1 MKKTLLYAA
10 FLLWG
15 VITVA
20 QVKIGGNGIPNPN
33 AMLDVESSNKGFLPP
48 RVELEA
54 TDQADPLTSF
64 DAAAGI
70 TVYNIATK
78 GSGNTAV
85 SPGYYYNDGTK
96 WIRLVNDAEN
106 GLHTK
111 TGTVK
116 LGGELTENTTITTG
130 GATETLA
137 IENLVEIEVE
147 ERSDLDNQKI
157 VVAHQATGLLKT
169 IDAKVYAPANN
180 TTVYKAKVTNS
191 GSLLNVDIGG
201 GWRPVNFGDSTD
213 TFQNGAITPMDANG
227 NLTIQESGIYAIGF
241 YFRHGTGVQLSLLD
255 LTGGGAGIRIVR
267 NGNTASPL
275 DLKLFSGA
283 NISLSELFN
292 EDGSL
297 SLPII
302 GNLGLLDVLNNV
314 PIVNVVVAPIVNTLQ
329 SLTSVLQLSA
339 LVNALVGDNLLH
351 LIISSSELN
360 SVYALQAGDVLSFQT
375 RLGGLSLG
383 LLTSSEA
390 NLYLYKI
397 SEISE

>member
-64 DAAAGI
+64 TAAAGI

-106 GLHTK
+106 GLHTQ

-116 LGGELTENTTITTG
+116 LGGELTENTTIATT
-130 GATETLA
+130 THDLA
-137 IENLVEIEVE
+137 IK
-147 ERSDLDNQKI
+147 DLDEITVNSRDDLNGQKI
-157 VVAHQATGLLKT
+157 VVTHETSGILKT
-169 IDAKVYAPANN
+169 IDSKIYAPATNN
-180 TTVYKAKVTNS
+180 TVYKSKLTSNF
-191 GSLLNVDIGG
+191 SLINLDIG
-201 GWRPVNFGDSTD
+201 GWRPINFGSSTD
-213 TFQNGAITPMDANG
+213 SFVNGAIAPMDANG
-227 NLTIQESGIYAIGF
+227 NITIQESGIYAIGF
-241 YFRHGTGVQLSLLD
+241 YVRHGSGLRADL
-255 LTGGGAGIRIVR
+255 LTGETGIRIIK
-267 NGNTASPL
+267 NGN
-275 DLKLFSGA
+275 
-283 NISLSELFN
+283 
-292 EDGSL
+292 
-297 SLPII
+297 PIDI
-302 GNLGLLDVLNNV
+302 KSFAGINL
-314 PIVNVVVAPIVNTLQ
+314 I
-329 SLTSVLQLSA
+329 
-339 LVNALVGDNLLH
+339 LVNLT
-351 LIISSSELN
+351 ISSSEIN
-360 SVYALQAGDVLSFQT
+360 SVYELQKNDVLSFQV
-375 RLGGLSLG
+375 RVGNISLG
-383 LLTSSEA
+383 VLSSGEA

>member
-106 GLHTK
+106 GLHTQ

-116 LGGELTENTTITTG
+116 LGGELTENTTIATTTHDLAIKDLDEITVNSRDDLNNQNIVLAHNTTG
-130 GATETLA
+130 VLNTVDAKTFALAKNTTFLGAKKTG
-137 IENLVEIEVE
+137 NW
-147 ERSDLDNQKI
+147 
-157 VVAHQATGLLKT
+157 GLLGVAIVSELKR
-169 IDAKVYAPANN
+169 IDI
-180 TTVYKAKVTNS
+180 NS
-191 GSLLNVDIGG
+191 DDVFLGSTSLLNGG
-201 GWRPVNFGDSTD
+201 TYVVP
-213 TFQNGAITPMDANG
+213 
-227 NLTIQESGIYAIGF
+227 ESGVYIINYDLQF
-241 YFRHGTGVQLSLLD
+241 QSGVD
-255 LTGGGAGIRIVR
+255 
-267 NGNTASPL
+267 
-275 DLKLFSGA
+275 
-283 NISLSELFN
+283 
-292 EDGSL
+292 
-297 SLPII
+297 
-302 GNLGLLDVLNNV
+302 LGLLGGEKMG
-314 PIVNVVVAPIVNTLQ
+314 I
-329 SLTSVLQLSA
+329 
-339 LVNALVGDNLLH
+339 LVNNNIAEVKSLDAIRVSLLGITLAAVAVTSSSLNTMIYLEEGDLVTFALSDSNINLNLLGQRKVS
-351 LIISSSELN
+351 I
-360 SVYALQAGDVLSFQT
+360 
-375 RLGGLSLG
+375 
-383 LLTSSEA
+383 
-390 NLYLYKI
+390 YLYKV
-397 SEISE
+397 SD

>member
-64 DAAAGI
+64 TAAAGI

-106 GLHTK
+106 GLHTQ

-116 LGGELTENTTITTG
+116 LGGELTENTTIATT
-130 GATETLA
+130 THDLA
-137 IENLVEIEVE
+137 IK
-147 ERSDLDNQKI
+147 DLDEITVNSRDDLDGQKI
-157 VVAHQATGLLKT
+157 VVSHETSGILKT

-180 TTVYKAKVTNS
+180 TTVYKAKVTSS
-191 GSLLNVDIGG
+191 GSLLNVDIGE
-201 GWRPVNFGDSTD
+201 GWRPVNFGASTD
-213 TFQNGAITPMDANG
+213 TFINGSISMDANG
-227 NLTIQESGIYAIGF
+227 NIEILESGIYAIGF
-241 YFRHGTGVQLSLLD
+241 YFRYGTGVQLSLLD

-302 GNLGLLDVLNNV
+302 GNLGLLDVLNDV
-314 PIVNVVVAPIVNTLQ
+314 PLVNIVVAPIVNTLQ

-375 RLGGLSLG
+375 RLGGLISLG

>member
-64 DAAAGI
+64 TAAAGI

-106 GLHTK
+106 GLHTQ

-116 LGGELTENTTITTG
+116 LGGELTENTTIATT
-130 GATETLA
+130 THDLA
-137 IENLVEIEVE
+137 IK
-147 ERSDLDNQKI
+147 DLDEITVNSRDDLNGQKI
-157 VVAHQATGLLKT
+157 VVSHETSGILKT

>member
-106 GLHTK
+106 GLHTQ

-201 GWRPVNFGDSTD
+201 GWRPVNFGGSTD
-213 TFQNGAITPMDANG
+213 TFHNGAITPMDANG
-227 NLTIQESGIYAIGF
+227 NLTIQESGIYAVGF
-241 YFRHGTGVQLSLLD
+241 YFRLGTGVQLSLLD
-255 LTGGGAGIRIVR
+255 LIGGGEAGIRIR
-267 NGNTASPL
+267 KTTGGNTTTIDS
-275 DLKLFSGA
+275 KLFSGA
-283 NISLSELFN
+283 N
-292 EDGSL
+292 L
-297 SLPII
+297 SLGII
-302 GNLGLLDVLNNV
+302 GLLNV
-314 PIVNVVVAPIVNTLQ
+314 
-329 SLTSVLQLSA
+329 
-339 LVNALVGDNLLH
+339 
-351 LIISSSELN
+351 IISSSELN
-360 SVYALQAGDVLSFQT
+360 SVYTLQAGDVLSFQT
-375 RLGGLSLG
+375 RLGGLISLG

>member
-33 AMLDVESSNKGFLPP
+33 AMLDVESDEKGFLPP

-64 DAAAGI
+64 TAAAGI

-106 GLHTK
+106 GLHTQ

-180 TTVYKAKVTNS
+180 TTVYKAKVTSS

-283 NISLSELFN
+283 NIALSDLFN
-292 EDGSL
+292 DDGSL
-297 SLPII
+297 SLGVLSDLSPLGVLGVLLQPI
-302 GNLGLLDVLNNV
+302 
-314 PIVNVVVAPIVNTLQ
+314 VAPITTIIQ
-329 SLTSVLQLSA
+329 GLTVLLPVSD
-339 LVNALVGDNLLH
+339 LVTALVGDNLLH

>member
-106 GLHTK
+106 GLHTQ

-116 LGGELTENTTITTG
+116 LGGELTENTTIATTTHDLAIKDLDEITVNSRDDLNNQNIVLAHNTTG
-130 GATETLA
+130 VLNTVDTKTFALAT
-137 IENLVEIEVE
+137 
-147 ERSDLDNQKI
+147 
-157 VVAHQATGLLKT
+157 
-169 IDAKVYAPANN
+169 N
-180 TTVYKAKVTNS
+180 TTILQAEKN
-191 GSLLNVDIGG
+191 GSWNLLSVIGGG
-201 GWRPVNFGDSTD
+201 GWRKIGIGTADVNLGSPLLFN
-213 TFQNGAITPMDANG
+213 NGTYTVP
-227 NLTIQESGIYAIGF
+227 ESGIY
-241 YFRHGTGVQLSLLD
+241 
-255 LTGGGAGIRIVR
+255 
-267 NGNTASPL
+267 
-275 DLKLFSGA
+275 
-283 NISLSELFN
+283 
-292 EDGSL
+292 
-297 SLPII
+297 
-302 GNLGLLDVLNNV
+302 
-314 PIVNVVVAPIVNTLQ
+314 IVNFELQ
-329 SLTSVLQLSA
+329 FEGGVDIG
-339 LVNALVGDNLLH
+339 V
-351 LIISSSELN
+351 
-360 SVYALQAGDVLSFQT
+360 
-375 RLGGLSLG
+375 LGGNEMAIFKNN
-383 LLTSSEA
+383 T
-390 NLYLYKI
+390 I
-397 SEISE
+397 VQR

>member
-106 GLHTK
+106 GLHTQ

-116 LGGELTENTTITTG
+116 LGGELTENTTIDTDNHDLAITDLDKITVNSRNDLNNQNIVLAHNTTG
-130 GATETLA
+130 VLNTVDAKTFALA
-137 IENLVEIEVE
+137 KNTTFL
-147 ERSDLDNQKI
+147 RANK
-157 VVAHQATGLLKT
+157 TGNWGLLGVAIVSGLKR
-169 IDAKVYAPANN
+169 IDI
-180 TTVYKAKVTNS
+180 NS
-191 GSLLNVDIGG
+191 DDVFLGSTSLLNEGTYVV
-201 GWRPVNFGDSTD
+201 P
-213 TFQNGAITPMDANG
+213 
-227 NLTIQESGIYAIGF
+227 ESGVYIINYDLQF
-241 YFRHGTGVQLSLLD
+241 QSGVD
-255 LTGGGAGIRIVR
+255 
-267 NGNTASPL
+267 
-275 DLKLFSGA
+275 
-283 NISLSELFN
+283 
-292 EDGSL
+292 
-297 SLPII
+297 
-302 GNLGLLDVLNNV
+302 LGLLGGEKMG
-314 PIVNVVVAPIVNTLQ
+314 I
-329 SLTSVLQLSA
+329 
-339 LVNALVGDNLLH
+339 LVNNNIAEVKSLDAVRISLLGITLAAVSVTSSSLNTMIYLEEGDLVTFALSDSNINLNLLGQRKVS
-351 LIISSSELN
+351 I
-360 SVYALQAGDVLSFQT
+360 
-375 RLGGLSLG
+375 
-383 LLTSSEA
+383 
-390 NLYLYKI
+390 YLYKV
-397 SEISE
+397 SD